1 MNYRLFLILLL
12 FTCVTFAQKK
22 DSLLYKKIFEYSSL
36 LKSNSNFDK
45 ARYFFSKKE
54 WDSTLVYTQE
64 QLNKGDKDYN
74 VIELSNYFRGVSFA
88 QKGIY
93 NKALNYLN
101 QVSNKFEFQNVKE
114 FYLGYVYMSLQEYE
128 KALGH
133 FLPLSELSIKYLE
146 YLDKNTIL
154 RNIGTCYLVLKQF
167 DKSESYFKKSYL
179 QLSDSIQVIES
190 YVNIASLY
198 YNQYKDNLAIPYYEK
213 AYELSKQLKIDSMG
227 LSYSELNDKKKEIYD
242 YNRIVSKNMA
252 IVEENRKSYNKALV
266 YRKEMEKWVDS
277 LNNQNT
283 IYAVAEKEKE
293 IAVQQKQKEV
303 DLLQVK
309 NQLQETQ
316 RNIFLCSAVGLLILL
331 GGSLYFYREKVKRNK
346 IIAHQKEDLDALN
359 ATKDKLFSIV
369 SHDLRSSVNALKSS
383 NVVLLDNLA
392 SKNIDALGN
401 LLKKNSAIVN
411 GAYGL
416 LDNLLHWALSQTKQ
430 VYFEIKSTRLFF
442 MVEQMAYNYKP
453 LMLEKNI
460 HFENK
465 VSKKD
470 LVLADQ
476 ESLKLIIRNLLDNA
490 IKFSNKDGEI
500 KVYSRNVQEGFC
512 DLIIEDTGMGMTNE
526 TRLKLLEDTLLL
538 SKKEHEDAIGT
549 GLGLQLCKTM
559 VKKNNGKFSIESE
572 LGMGTKMIV
581 SLPKKQDNG

>member
-1 MNYRLFLILLL
+1 MSVKFKFLIFFVFFSQLLSSQDNKKQNIF
-12 FTCVTFAQKK
+12 FTQIKNKTEKFNKNKIFSKVQTYFLESKF
-22 DSLLYKKIFEYSSL
+22 DSVLVYSSKLLTTQNDFELNEYCYFLRGYSFYKKRIFKE
-36 LKSNSNFDK
+36 
-45 ARYFFSKKE
+45 ARKEFFNISK
-54 WDSTLVYTQE
+54 
-64 QLNKGDKDYN
+64 
-74 VIELSNYFRGVSFA
+74 
-88 QKGIY
+88 
-93 NKALNYLN
+93 
-101 QVSNKFEFQNVKE
+101 KFEFYQNTQILLGTIALEKKE
-114 FYLGYVYMSLQEYE
+114 FNRAILYFKEVEKDGFNELLGIDKSNVLYNLSL
-128 KALGH
+128 
-133 FLPLSELSIKYLE
+133 
-146 YLDKNTIL
+146 
-154 RNIGTCYLVLKQF
+154 CYLHLKKF
-167 DKSESYFKKSYL
+167 DRAEGYL
-179 QLSDSIQVIES
+179 TENIKLVEKQKDTLEIIES
-190 YVNIASLY
+190 YGNIANFY
-198 YNQYKDNLAIPYYEK
+198 YEQYKDNLAIPYFLK
-213 AYELSKQLKIDSMG
+213 AYKLSKKLTIESSIKGKIF
-227 LSYSELNDKKKEIYD
+227 NQKRKTA
-242 YNRIVSKNMA
+242 KNMSA
-252 IVEENRKSYNKALV
+252 VEENRKDYKKALK
-266 YRKEMEKWVDS
+266 YRKESQQWKDS

-283 IYAVAEKEKE
+283 IYEVAQKEKE
-293 IAVQQKQKEV
+293 FAVKEKQKEV
-303 DLLQVK
+303 TFLEAENKIKEAQKKELLYAAIV
-309 NQLQETQ
+309 
-316 RNIFLCSAVGLLILL
+316 LLILL
-331 GGSLYFYREKVKRNK
+331 LTSVYFYREKVKRNK

-453 LMLEKNI
+453 LMFEKNI
-460 HFENK
+460 HYENK

-500 KVYSRNVQEGFC
+500 KVYSRNVEENFC
-512 DLIIEDTGMGMTNE
+512 DLIVEDTGMGMTNE

-538 SKKEHEDAIGT
+538 SKKEHEEVIGT

-572 LGMGTKMIV
+572 LGVGTKMIV

>member
-1 MNYRLFLILLL
+1 MNLFFKLSLL
-12 FTCVTFAQKK
+12 FFFVSLQLQSQKK
-22 DSLLYKKIFEYSSL
+22 VSTKLLNQELTRVSKNFQDEFYFENSVSYFIKKQWDSSLVYSQKQLTTSKNTVLIEYSHFIRGYIFNKKNIFKEAEYEYNLISKDNELYNLVKIFLGL
-36 LKSNSNFDK
+36 LALENNQFKKAITHFNQVINLPEKEFQFIEKNSVIHNLGLCYLHLRVFDK
-45 ARYFFSKKE
+45 AQHYLSK
-54 WDSTLVYTQE
+54 STL
-64 QLNKGDKDYN
+64 
-74 VIELSNYFRGVSFA
+74 F
-88 QKGIY
+88 
-93 NKALNYLN
+93 
-101 QVSNKFEFQNVKE
+101 
-114 FYLGYVYMSLQEYE
+114 YE
-128 KALGH
+128 KQKDT
-133 FLPLSELSIKYLE
+133 FEV
-146 YLDKNTIL
+146 
-154 RNIGTCYLVLKQF
+154 IGCYGDL
-167 DKSESYFKKSYL
+167 
-179 QLSDSIQVIES
+179 
-190 YVNIASLY
+190 ATLY
-198 YNQYKDNLAIPYYEK
+198 YEQYKDNLAIPYFEK
-213 AYELSKQLKIDSMG
+213 AYKLAKKTKDLSLKS
-227 LSYSELNDKKKEIYD
+227 
-242 YNRIVSKNMA
+242 RTAKNMA
-252 IVEENRKSYNKALV
+252 VVEENRKNYQRALV
-266 YRKEMEKWVDS
+266 YRKEFEKWKDL
-277 LNNQNT
+277 LNDQNR
-283 IYAVAEKEKE
+283 IYEVAQKEKE
-293 IAVQQKQKEV
+293 FAVKEKQKEV
-303 DLLQVK
+303 TFLEAENKIKEAQKKELLYAAIV
-309 NQLQETQ
+309 
-316 RNIFLCSAVGLLILL
+316 LLTLL
-331 GGSLYFYREKVKRNK
+331 LTSIYFYREKVKRNK

-460 HFENK
+460 QFENK

-500 KVYSRNVQEGFC
+500 KVYSRNEHKGYC
-512 DLIIEDTGMGMTNE
+512 DLIVEDTGMGMTNE

-538 SKKEHEDAIGT
+538 SKKEHEDVIGT

-572 LGMGTKMIV
+572 LGVGTKMIV